1 MKKALDGWKGHN
13 PEENDIRNIVVS
25 YGNLAPSP
33 HNIQPWIVEYSGPL
47 KMRLF
52 IDPSRLLP
60 AADPAFRQ
68 IHIAQG
74 TFLENI
80 SIASSVFGYRA
91 EIDYFPDGWQGYDS
105 RPENPVAAIELIKDP
120 SVVPDPLFPQI
131 VRRETNKRE
140 FSSDPITREHQDGLS
155 GAYDQSTIPLV
166 IVADTGFQE
175 EVAEILVEA
184 MTIELSDPAR
194 LREMLAS
201 FRFSDDEI
209 ETTRDGFGLAQSGT
223 DGITKYVIERL
234 FISREKAL
242 APGSSFVQTVADL
255 TGKQARSAAAF
266 GWISTK
272 GNLRPDQVRAGRA
285 YERTCLKAAEL
296 GIAIHPFSQVLE
308 TYPGM
313 ETLHERF
320 RDCLGISDSH
330 TVQVFFRL
338 GFASPVTHSPR
349 RDIRDIIRIMN

>member
-1 MKKALDGWKGHN
+1 MKKALEGWKGHN
-13 PEENDIRNIVVS
+13 PGEKDIRNIVIS
-25 YGNLAPSP
+25 YGILAPSP

-60 AADPAFRQ
+60 AADPTFRQ

-80 SIASSVFGYRA
+80 SIASGVFGYRA

-105 RPENPVAAIELIKDP
+105 RPENPVAAIELVKDP
-120 SVVPDPLFPQI
+120 SVTPDPLFPQV

-140 FSSDPITREHQDGLS
+140 YSSTPITREHQEGLS
-155 GAYDQSTIPLV
+155 EAFDQSTIPLA
-166 IVADTGFQE
+166 IIADTGFQE
-175 EVAEILVEA
+175 EVTEILVEA
-184 MTIELSDPAR
+184 MNIELSDPEK
-194 LREMLAS
+194 LKEMLAS
-201 FRFSDDEI
+201 FRFSDE
-209 ETTRDGFGLAQSGT
+209 ETEATRDGFGLAQSGT
-223 DGITKYVIERL
+223 DGIAKYVIEHL
-234 FISREKAL
+234 FLSREKAQ
-242 APGSSFVQTVADL
+242 APDSSFVQAVAGL

-308 TYPGM
+308 TYTGM
-313 ETLHERF
+313 ETLHDRF
-320 RDCLGISDSH
+320 RDCLGISESH
-330 TVQVFFRL
+330 VVQMFFRL
-338 GFASPVTHSPR
+338 GFAGRVTHSPR
-349 RDIRDIIRIMN
+349 RDISDIIR